1 MIAVAGSILNVNDSK
16 NAIAPTGPKPGST
29 PTSVPTRDPRKQK
42 SKFVG
47 VSATEKPSATLV
59 KRSTSDSQDAG
70 GERNTEKPAKNG
82 VGDQRRRHSDADDFG
97 PPLSLYRT
105 QQQDHQKKGR

>member
-1 MIAVAGSILNVNDSK
+1 MMIAVAGSILNVNDSK

-29 PTSVPTRDPRKQK
+29 PTSVPRKQK

-82 VGDQRRRHSDADDFG
+82 VGDQRRRHRDADDFG
-97 PPLSLYRT
+97 PPLSFYRT
-105 QQQDHQKKGR
+105 QQQ

>member
-16 NAIAPTGPKPGST
+16 NAIAPTGPKPGNT
-29 PTSVPTRDPRKQK
+29 PTSVPTTEPIKQK

-47 VSATEKPSATLV
+47 VSATEKPSAILV
-59 KRSTSDSQDAG
+59 KKSTSDAQNAG
-70 GERNTEKPAKNG
+70 GERNPEKPAKNS
-82 VGDQRRRHSDADDFG
+82 VGDQRRRHSDADDLG
-97 PPLSLYRT
+97 PLLSFYRP